1 VKFIQPAMNN
11 KKMIKIGFD
20 MDGVLVN
27 KPPLIPKKWLEYLFQ
42 GRRENGLHYRYPKTE
57 LEIWLRKFSHF
68 YLFRPPIKK
77 NIEIAK
83 EFKKQGYKLYLI
95 SSRYSFLKKETMA
108 WLKRRKLDNVFEEI
122 FINLNNE
129 QPHIFKEKIIRQLD
143 LDYYFDDDRNTV
155 DFLQLKFKDK
165 IFWVKQRETVC
176 LKNDKKKILFSL
188 TYYEPNISGVTIC
201 VKRLAEGMAER
212 GHQVTVLS
220 SWYKDALP
228 QREKKNGV
236 RILREKVHFRLGKG
250 VFMLGLPITA
260 WREVKKHDV
269 VNCHLPQFESFVF
282 AIIAK
287 IQKKKLV
294 LSYHVDLWG
303 SSGLINFIS
312 ELAINTV
319 QFISSLLV
327 DEIVVYTKDYADHSP
342 FLKYFKKKI
351 IVIRPPV
358 ISQKP
363 SEQYTAL
370 LKQRLKGVGF
380 KIGYSG
386 RIVEKKGI
394 PSLLRTIPYLRKELG
409 FFKIIFAGPGKEVV
423 GENYPCKIRN
433 LLNKY
438 KDFLVFLGSLSQPQL
453 SSFYRLID
461 ILVLASEKESF
472 GLVQV
477 EAMFSGCPVVVSNLP
492 GARDPVE
499 KTGAGEIVPVGNP
512 RQLAQAIIKV
522 LKNKRRYRQK
532 TLKAK
537 KIFNYQKTL
546 DQYERVFAL

>member
-1 VKFIQPAMNN
+1 
-11 KKMIKIGFD
+11 MIKIGFD

-108 WLKRRKLDNVFEEI
+108 WLKRRKLDNVFEEV

-165 IFWVKQRETVC
+165 IFWVKQRETIC

-220 SWYKDALP
+220 SWYQDGFSQKE
-228 QREKKNGV
+228 EKEGV
-236 RILREKVHFRLGKG
+236 KILREKVHFRLGKG

-287 IQKKKLV
+287 IQRKKLV
-294 LSYHVDLWG
+294 LTYHADLLG
-303 SSGLINFIS
+303 LSGFVNFIS
-312 ELAINTV
+312 QLVTNVAQFVSAFLA
-319 QFISSLLV
+319 
-327 DEIVVYTKDYADHSP
+327 DEIVVYTKDYADHSF
-342 FLKYFKKKI
+342 FLKYFKKKLV
-351 IVIRPPV
+351 VIYPPV

-370 LKQRLKGVGF
+370 LKRKLKGVEF

-386 RIVEKKGI
+386 RIAEKKGI

-409 FFKIIFAGPGKEVV
+409 FFKIIFAGPTKEVI
-423 GENYPCKIRN
+423 GENY
-433 LLNKY
+433 LNEIKSLINRY
-438 KDFLVFLGSLSQPQL
+438 KDFLVFLGPLDQSQL
-453 SSFYRLID
+453 SSFYQTMD
-461 ILVLASEKESF
+461 VLVLASEVESF

-477 EAMFSGCPVVVSNLP
+477 EAMFNDCPVIASNLP
-492 GARDPVE
+492 GVREPVR
-499 KTGAGEIVPVGNP
+499 KTEAGKITPVGDVK
-512 RQLAQAIIKV
+512 RLAKNIVAV
-522 LKNKRRYRQK
+522 LKERKRYSRNCHR
-532 TLKAK
+532 AFD
-537 KIFNYQKTL
+537 IFLLEKTL
-546 DQYERVFAL
+546 DEYEQIFGK

>member
-1 VKFIQPAMNN
+1 
-11 KKMIKIGFD
+11 
-20 MDGVLVN
+20 VN
-27 KPPLIPKKWLEYLFQ
+27 KPPLVPKKWLEYLFR
-42 GRRENGLHYRYPKTE
+42 GKRKNGFHYRYPKTE
-57 LEIWLRKFSHF
+57 LEIWLRKLSHF

-95 SSRYSFLKKETMA
+95 SSRYSFLEKETA
-108 WLKRRKLDNVFEEI
+108 VWLKKRELNNLFEKVFLNLD
-122 FINLNNE
+122 NE
-129 QPHIFKEKIIRQLD
+129 QPHVFKEKTIRQLD
-143 LDYYFDDDRNTV
+143 LDYYFDDDRDMV
-155 DFLQLKFKDK
+155 AFLQLKFKDK
-165 IFWVKQRETVC
+165 IFWVKQGETITM
-176 LKNDKKKILFSL
+176 NDKKKILFSL

-201 VKRLAEGMAER
+201 VKRLAEGMSER

-220 SWYKDALP
+220 SWYKDSLS

-269 VNCHLPQFESFVF
+269 VNCHLPQFESFIL

-294 LSYHVDLWG
+294 LGYHVDLWG

-319 QFISSLLV
+319 QFISSLLA

-363 SEQYTAL
+363 SKRYTAL

-409 FFKIIFAGPGKEVV
+409 SFKIIFAGPGKEVV
-423 GENYPCKIRN
+423 GENYPRKIRN
-433 LLNKY
+433 LLNEY
-438 KDFLVFLGSLSQPQL
+438 KDFLVFLGPLSQSQL

-477 EAMFSGCPVVVSNLP
+477 EAMFNGCPVVVSNLP
-492 GARDPVE
+492 GAREPVQ
-499 KTGAGEIVPVGNP
+499 KTGAGEIVPVGNS
-512 RQLAQAIIKV
+512 RQSAQAIIKI
-522 LKNKRRYRQK
+522 LENKRRYRQK

-537 KIFNYQKTL
+537 EIFNYRETL
-546 DQYERVFAL
+546 YQYERVFAL